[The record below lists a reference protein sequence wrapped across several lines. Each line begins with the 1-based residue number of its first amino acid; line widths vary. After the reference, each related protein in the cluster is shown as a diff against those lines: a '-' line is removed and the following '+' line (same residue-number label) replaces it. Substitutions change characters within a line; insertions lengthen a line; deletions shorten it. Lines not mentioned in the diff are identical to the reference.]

1 MIKSKSV
8 KIALVAIC
16 LLSTQAQA
24 SDAMVESSKLVPN
37 AGFNQTDINSMFEQP
52 GRSMQLAK
60 LSGQEMKETEGAFLN
75 FAIGAV
81 VGVGGYVLIA
91 SATDTPMTWQGAGF
105 SAGVGALTSGL
116 GGALIGAS
124 GGGIAGNVA
133 WRPAMLATNFGAAQ
147 LRKARGW

>member
-1 MIKSKSV
+1 
-8 KIALVAIC
+8 
-16 LLSTQAQA
+16 
-24 SDAMVESSKLVPN
+24 
-37 AGFNQTDINSMFEQP
+37 MFEQP